1 MEQTLNNTIIT
12 QETHVG
18 NISEQFDSI
27 VTNLSM
33 FKTHIS
39 LLQQQVRGL
48 DKIVKKQMNL
58 LKKES
63 SKNKNKNKASRKPS
77 GFARPTRV
85 TKELCEFMN
94 KTEGTEIART
104 EVTRALVAYIKDQKL
119 EDNVNSRIIMPD
131 NKLREL
137 LGIEENKELTYF
149 TIQKY
154 MNKHFISSKTSPEI
168 NK

>member
-1 MEQTLNNTIIT
+1 MDKTLNKTVIT

-39 LLQQQVRGL
+39 LLQQQVRVL

-63 SKNKNKNKASRKPS
+63 SKNKNKVSRKPS

-94 KTEGTEIART
+94 KTEGTERART

-119 EDNVNSRIIMPD
+119 EDKVNSRIIMPD

>member
-1 MEQTLNNTIIT
+1 MNNT
-12 QETHVG
+12 QKK
-18 NISEQFDSI
+18 
-27 VTNLSM
+27 TNLSM

-39 LLQQQVRGL
+39 LLQQQVRVL

-63 SKNKNKNKASRKPS
+63 SKNKNKVSRKPS

-119 EDNVNSRIIMPD
+119 EDKVNSRIIMPD

>member
-1 MEQTLNNTIIT
+1 MDKTLNKTVIT
-12 QETHVG
+12 QETPVG

-39 LLQQQVRGL
+39 LLQQQVRVL

-63 SKNKNKNKASRKPS
+63 SKNKNKASRKPS

-94 KTEGTEIART
+94 KTDGTEIART

-119 EDNVNSRIIMPD
+119 EDKVNSRIIMPD

>member
-1 MEQTLNNTIIT
+1 MDKTLNKTVIT

-39 LLQQQVRGL
+39 LLQQQVRVL

-63 SKNKNKNKASRKPS
+63 SKNKNKVSRKPS

-119 EDNVNSRIIMPD
+119 EDKVNSRIIMPD

-154 MNKHFISSKTSPEI
+154 MNKHFISSKTSPES

>member
-1 MEQTLNNTIIT
+1 MAQTLNNTVIT
-12 QETHVG
+12 QETQIG
-18 NISEQFDSI
+18 NISDQFDSI

-39 LLQQQVRGL
+39 LLQQQVRAL

-104 EVTRALVAYIKDQKL
+104 EVTRALVAYIKDKKL
-119 EDNVNSRIIMPD
+119 EDKVNSRIIMPD